1 MTHHRQRVQRR
12 CGGGRVVRRRVV
24 WPATFA
30 RLPRA
35 TFRRCHACGRAA
47 WRGNAAHVR
56 ARKSA
61 ALTAPVVVV
70 VVVVVRRRL
79 PVETHHAVGKR
90 YGVRVRQHET
100 VGACAVGAACA
111 FLA

>member
-12 CGGGRVVRRRVV
+12 CGGRVVRRRVV

-35 TFRRCHACGRAA
+35 TFRRCHACGRTA

-56 ARKSA
+56 ARERRRVNGA
-61 ALTAPVVVV
+61 VR

-79 PVETHHAVGKR
+79 PVKPHNAVGKR

-100 VGACAVGAACA
+100 IGACAIGAACA